1 MHGGVRRQGGEELRD
16 GAGVSGQ
23 QELRPE
29 VGEGLEDEAA
39 AGEAR
44 VGHGQT
50 GGVLHEMAGVENV
63 EVERTRGVVRAA
75 GGAAVLA
82 FECGEVVEEEGG
94 VEGGF
99 DFDHGIEEGGRIGRA
114 VDGDG
119 FVEGGDEGRRGSFVQ
134 GEEGCTCGA
143 QWREAFAEVGAE
155 GNAGSHGRSV
165 GQRGRGGNC
174 GGRREERALAGL
186 PGGDWRV
193 KGVGSEGVL

>member
-119 FVEGGDEGRRGSFVQ
+119 FVEGGDV
-134 GEEGCTCGA
+134 
-143 QWREAFAEVGAE
+143 
-155 GNAGSHGRSV
+155 
-165 GQRGRGGNC
+165 
-174 GGRREERALAGL
+174 AL
-186 PGGDWRV
+186 
-193 KGVGSEGVL
+193 